1 MSTKLEKLAMSLDTT
16 QEQFLD
22 LLEKDLE
29 YSNLIAKNPVAD
41 IVVLRKIYELLKE
54 ELSPLSAA
62 SKVLCSPNIDDALI
76 SEVIKDSPQL
86 EPEGDV
92 DYPENT
98 CYPVLLAKHPKTPI
112 ECIVKLAQ
120 SPWYMVREKV
130 AGRADLTQDVMD
142 ILVRDNICHVR
153 HILAA
158 NPYVSSSILDLLA
171 NDKDPTTRLKVV
183 LNPNVSI
190 QTIKLLSKDV
200 NEIVGLAALS
210 SQHLI

>member
-1 MSTKLEKLAMSLDTT
+1 MSSKFEKLAMSLDTT
-16 QEQFLD
+16 QEQFFELID
-22 LLEKDLE
+22 KDYE
-29 YSNLIAKNPVAD
+29 YCMLIVKNTSAN
-41 IVVLRKIYELLKE
+41 IMVLRKIYDVLKE
-54 ELSPLSAA
+54 VLSPLSAA
-62 SKVLCSPNIDDALI
+62 SKVLSNPNVDDALI
-76 SEVIKDSPQL
+76 SEIINNSPEL

-98 CYPVLLAKHPKTPI
+98 CYPVLLAKHTKTPI
-112 ECIVKLAQ
+112 ESIVKLAQ

-130 AGRADLTQDVMD
+130 AGRDDLTQEVMD

-200 NEIVGLAALS
+200 NEIVCLAALS
-210 SQHLI
+210 SQHFI